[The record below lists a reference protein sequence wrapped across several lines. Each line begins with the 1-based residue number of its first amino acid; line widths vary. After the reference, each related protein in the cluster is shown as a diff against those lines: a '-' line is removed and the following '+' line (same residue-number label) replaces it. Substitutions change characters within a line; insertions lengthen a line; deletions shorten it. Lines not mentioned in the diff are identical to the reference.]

1 MDKSSPGGNYL
12 MSGLRPMGFRPF
24 DEFVYLV
31 TFKLHISHGD
41 IEISG
46 IF

>member
-1 MDKSSPGGNYL
+1 MDKSSLSGNFL

-24 DEFVYLV
+24 DDLLYLV

-41 IEISG
+41 IDISG